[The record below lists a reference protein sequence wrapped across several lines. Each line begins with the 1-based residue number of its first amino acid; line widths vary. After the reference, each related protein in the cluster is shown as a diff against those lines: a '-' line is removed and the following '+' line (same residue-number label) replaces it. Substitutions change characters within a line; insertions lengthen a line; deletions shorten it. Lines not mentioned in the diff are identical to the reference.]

1 METYKI
7 IDMETWP
14 RRTHWNYYRNLVKAQ
29 TSMTK
34 KIDVTNFVSWCHEK
48 KQKVS
53 PLLLYVISKTVNS
66 LECMRMFALEDGN
79 PAIWDAVHPN
89 YTIFHEDDKTFS
101 DVWIEYTDDQDTFLQ
116 NFEQIMMVYKDK
128 KGIKV
133 REDQPANFFCI
144 SGIPWI
150 SYDSFTTST
159 AGDRPPMLFPVL
171 NYGKYE
177 EENGKLMMPVSITIS
192 HAAMDGYHE
201 ALFFQTLQEN
211 LDNCEVSHV

>member
-1 METYKI
+1 MDSYRI

-14 RRTHWNYYRNLVKAQ
+14 RKTHWNYYRNLVKAQ

-34 KIDVTNFVSWCHEK
+34 KVDVTDFVRKSHEK
-48 KQKVS
+48 NEKIS
-53 PLLLYVISKTVNS
+53 PNLLYIFSKTVNS
-66 LECMRMFALEDGN
+66 LDCMKMFALEDGN
-79 PAIWDAVHPN
+79 PAIWDVVHPN
-89 YTIFHEDDKTFS
+89 FTIFHEDDKTFS
-101 DVWIEYTDDQDTFLQ
+101 DVWIEYNENSEIFLK
-116 NFEQIMMVYKDK
+116 NYSEVIEKYKDK

-144 SGIPWI
+144 SGLPWV

-177 EENGKLMMPVSITIS
+177 KMNGRLMMPVSITIG

-201 ALFFQTLQEN
+201 AVFFNLLQEN
-211 LDNCEVSHV
+211 LDSIH